1 MTRFN
6 LLEKVYTS
14 SSQSRLNDA
23 GCDLCG
29 MKSSSNLDHEITQK
43 NIQYT
48 KAINKMINY
57 YHSRM
62 KPVFLFPANKRGMVE
77 TTPRRVLRETDH

>member
-6 LLEKVYTS
+6 LQEKVYTS
-14 SSQSRLNDA
+14 PSQSRLNDA

-29 MKSSSNLDHEITQK
+29 MKSSSNLDHEFTQK
-43 NIQYT
+43 KYQYT

-57 YHSRM
+57 FHSRI
-62 KPVFLFPANKRGMVE
+62 KPVFFLPVDKRGMVE
-77 TTPRRVLRETDH
+77 TTPRRVLQETDH